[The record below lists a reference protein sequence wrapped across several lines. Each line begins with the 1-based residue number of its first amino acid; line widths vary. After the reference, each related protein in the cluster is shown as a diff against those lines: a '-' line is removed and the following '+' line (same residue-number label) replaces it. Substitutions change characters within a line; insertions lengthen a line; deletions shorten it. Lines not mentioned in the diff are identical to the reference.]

1 LEEDAIAYDI
11 NDVEYMTEEEI
22 GSREQHQSFIAA
34 GFWNRWDFEMY
45 EGSSD
50 WRRRLGWALAL
61 EAFLFM
67 VVRRKTSD
75 ERAGISRFFR

>member
-50 WRRRLGWALAL
+50 WRRRLGLVGRWRL
-61 EAFLFM
+61 
-67 VVRRKTSD
+67 RR
-75 ERAGISRFFR
+75 FC